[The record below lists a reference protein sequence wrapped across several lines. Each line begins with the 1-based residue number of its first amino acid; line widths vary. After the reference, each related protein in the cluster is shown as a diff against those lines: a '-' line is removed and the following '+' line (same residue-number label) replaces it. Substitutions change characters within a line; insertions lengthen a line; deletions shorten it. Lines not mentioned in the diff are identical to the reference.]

1 MLRQAW
7 RAYPVNHILR
17 RELALHLHLHPGRC
31 AYATQHTTKKL
42 STMNKRKASSTE
54 SPTKR
59 AKPEPPPE
67 YHLTP
72 SVKNEDGSIQW
83 PAPRREMDRARE
95 IILEA

>member
-1 MLRQAW
+1 MLRQLW
-7 RAYPVNHILR
+7 RAPPVNHILR
-17 RELALHLHLHPGRC
+17 RELVLHSHLGPRRC
-31 AYATQHTTKKL
+31 AYASQPTSKKP
-42 STMNKRKASSTE
+42 STMGKRKASTTE

-83 PAPRREMDRARE
+83 PAPRREMERARE

>member
-1 MLRQAW
+1 MLRQLW
-7 RAYPVNHILR
+7 RTYPLHHILR
-17 RELALHLHLHPGRC
+17 REPVLHAHLRPRSC
-31 AYATQHTTKKL
+31 AYASQHTTKKP
-42 STMNKRKASSTE
+42 STMSKRKASSIE

-72 SVKNEDGSIQW
+72 SVKNEDGSVQW
-83 PAPRREMDRARE
+83 PAPRREIECARE